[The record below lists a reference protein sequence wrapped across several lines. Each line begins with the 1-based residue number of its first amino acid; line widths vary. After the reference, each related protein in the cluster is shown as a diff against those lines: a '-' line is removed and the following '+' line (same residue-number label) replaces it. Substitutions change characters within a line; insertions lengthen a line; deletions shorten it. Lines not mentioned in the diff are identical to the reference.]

1 MGELLRQR
9 VRVVADGE
17 HVLLDG
23 RRLGLEGHELV
34 GDGGGV
40 EGDLDDALLA
50 LAHQGQPLAELLQ
63 HLVQGFPV
71 RLRREERRGE
81 ELFYLSFGLEQIIF
95 KRVGGDDAHVNHSI
109 RG

>member
-1 MGELLRQR
+1 MGELLCQR

-23 RRLGLEGHELV
+23 RRFGLEGHELV

-71 RLRREERRGE
+71 RLQGEERSGWLRG
-81 ELFYLSFGLEQIIF
+81 FLS
-95 KRVGGDDAHVNHSI
+95 S
-109 RG
+109 